1 MSKSI
6 KKRFLKIL
14 SVAACSAMLLVGCG
28 SSNTAN
34 STDSGK
40 ETKTNEASAEKLKVG
55 FIYVGSAS
63 DGGYSQ
69 AHDNGR
75 KYLEEKLPN
84 VETVVKESVP
94 EGQEVEKVATDMID
108 QGCKVIFATSFG
120 FGDYIA
126 KVSKEYPDVKFFHCS
141 GITTTDNM
149 STYFGR
155 EYQGRYLTGIVA
167 GMKTKNNSIG
177 YVAAFPIPEVIR
189 SVNAFTL
196 GARSVNPNAV
206 VKVTWTNT
214 WYDPAKE
221 KEAALSL
228 LDQGVDVIG
237 QYQDTPAAQQA
248 AEERGASSIGSDL
261 DMSASAP
268 KANMTSAV
276 WNWGSYYVQAVK
288 SVTDGTFKS
297 ESYWGGIDT
306 GIVDIA
312 PLTKNA
318 PEGAQAK
325 VDEAKAKMVNKSW
338 DVFTGPIKDQSG
350 TVKIAEGQKLTD
362 KELLSFDWLVEG
374 VEGQISK

>member
-1 MSKSI
+1 MNKSI
-6 KKRFLKIL
+6 KKKLLKVI
-14 SVAACSAMLLVGCG
+14 SAVACSTMLLVGCG
-28 SSNTAN
+28 SASQ
-34 STDSGK
+34 STTRSGDSA
-40 ETKTNEASAEKLKVG
+40 KTSEPSGENLKVG
-55 FIYVGSAS
+55 FIYIGSAS

-75 KYLEEKLPN
+75 KYLEEKITN
-84 VETVVKESVP
+84 VETIVKESVP
-94 EGQEVEKVATDMID
+94 EGQEVEKVAKDMID
-108 QGCKVIFATSFG
+108 QGAKVIFATSFG
-120 FGDYIA
+120 YMDYIE

-141 GITTTDNM
+141 GYKTTDNM
-149 STYFGR
+149 SSYFGR
-155 EYQGRYLTGIVA
+155 EYQARYLTGIVA
-167 GMKTKNNSIG
+167 GMKSTNGKIG

-189 SVNAFTL
+189 ATNAFAL
-196 GARSVNPNAV
+196 GVRSVNPNAV

-221 KEAALSL
+221 KEAAISL

-237 QYQDTPAAQQA
+237 QYQDTTAAQQA
-248 AEERGASSIGSDL
+248 AEERGAFSIGSDL

-276 WNWGSYYVQAVK
+276 WNWGTYYVQAVQ
-288 SVTDGTFKS
+288 SVIDGKYKS

-325 VDEAKAKMVNKSW
+325 IDEAKAKMVDKSW
-338 DVFTGPIKDQSG
+338 DVFTGPIKDQTG
-350 TVKIAEGQKLTD
+350 AVKVAEGQKMTD
-362 KELLSFDWLVEG
+362 EELLSFDWLVEG
-374 VEGQISK
+374 VEGQLK

>member
-1 MSKSI
+1 MNKNI
-6 KKRFLKIL
+6 KRKMLKIL

-28 SSNTAN
+28 SSA
-34 STDSGK
+34 SKEEGK
-40 ETKTNEASAEKLKVG
+40 PAKTSEASAEKLKVG
-55 FIYVGSAS
+55 FIYVGSAA
-63 DGGYSQ
+63 DGGYSN

-84 VETVVKESVP
+84 VETIVKESVP

-108 QGCKVIFATSFG
+108 QGAKVIFATSFG
-120 FGDYIA
+120 YMDYIE
-126 KVSKEYPDVKFFHCS
+126 KLSKEYPDVKFYHCS
-141 GITTTDNM
+141 GYKTTDNM

-155 EYQGRYLTGIVA
+155 GYQARYLTGIVA

-177 YVAAFPIPEVIR
+177 YVAAFSIPEVIR
-189 SVNAFTL
+189 AVNAFTL
-196 GARSVNPNAV
+196 GVRSVNPNAV

-237 QYQDTPAAQQA
+237 QYQDTTAAQQA
-248 AEERGASSIGSDL
+248 AEERGAFSIGSDL

-276 WNWGSYYVQAVK
+276 WNWGPYYVDSVK
-288 SVTDGTFKS
+288 SVMNGTFKS
-297 ESYWGGIDT
+297 ESYWGGLES
-306 GIVDIA
+306 GVPDIA

-325 VDEAKAKMVNKSW
+325 VDEAKAKIVGKSW
-338 DVFTGPIKDQSG
+338 DVFTGPIKDQTG
-350 TVKIAEGQKLTD
+350 AVKVADGQKMTD
-362 KELLSFDWLVEG
+362 KEMLAFDWLVEG

>member
-1 MSKSI
+1 MNKSI
-6 KKRFLKIL
+6 KKKLLKVL
-14 SVAACSAMLLVGCG
+14 SAVACSTMLLVGCG
-28 SSNTAN
+28 SASTQN
-34 STDSGK
+34 STEDGK
-40 ETKTNEASAEKLKVG
+40 ATKTNEASGEKLKVG

-63 DGGYSQ
+63 DGGYSN

-108 QGCKVIFATSFG
+108 QGAKIIFATSFG
-120 FGDYIA
+120 YMDYIE
-126 KVSKEYPDVKFFHCS
+126 KLSKEYPDVKFFHCS
-141 GITTTDNM
+141 GYKTTDNM

-155 EYQGRYLTGIVA
+155 GYQARYLTGIVA
-167 GMKTKNNSIG
+167 GMKTKSNSIG
-177 YVAAFPIPEVIR
+177 YVAAFSIPEVVR
-189 SVNAFTL
+189 AVNAFTL
-196 GARSVNPNAV
+196 GVRSVNPNAV

-237 QYQDTPAAQQA
+237 QYQDTTAAQQA
-248 AEERGASSIGSDL
+248 AEERGAFSIGSDL

-276 WNWGSYYVQAVK
+276 WNWGPYYVKAVK
-288 SVTDGTFKS
+288 SVMDGTFKS
-297 ESYWGGIDT
+297 ENYWGGLET
-306 GIVDIA
+306 GIPDIA

-325 VDEAKAKMVNKSW
+325 VDEAKAKMIDKSF

-350 TVKIAEGQKLTD
+350 AIKIAEGQKMTD

-374 VEGQISK
+374 VEGQIK

>member
-1 MSKSI
+1 MNKSI
-6 KKRFLKIL
+6 KKKLLKVL
-14 SVAACSAMLLVGCG
+14 SAVACSTMLLVGCG
-28 SSNTAN
+28 SASTQN
-34 STDSGK
+34 STEDGK
-40 ETKTNEASAEKLKVG
+40 ATKTNEASGEKLKVG

-63 DGGYSQ
+63 DGGYSN

-108 QGCKVIFATSFG
+108 QGAKIIFATSFG
-120 FGDYIA
+120 YMDYIE
-126 KVSKEYPDVKFFHCS
+126 KLSKEYPDVKFFHCS
-141 GITTTDNM
+141 GYKTTDNM

-155 EYQGRYLTGIVA
+155 GYQARYLTGIVA

-177 YVAAFPIPEVIR
+177 YVAAFSIPEVVR
-189 SVNAFTL
+189 AVNAFTL
-196 GARSVNPNAV
+196 GVRSVNPNAV

-237 QYQDTPAAQQA
+237 QYQDTTAAQQA
-248 AEERGASSIGSDL
+248 AEERGAFSIGSDL

-268 KANMTSAV
+268 KANMTSAI
-276 WNWGSYYVQAVK
+276 WNWGPYYVDAVK
-288 SVTDGTFKS
+288 SVMDGTFKS
-297 ESYWGGIDT
+297 ENYWGGLET
-306 GIVDIA
+306 GVPDIA

-325 VDEAKAKMVNKSW
+325 VDEAKAKMVSKSW
-338 DVFTGPIKDQSG
+338 DVFTGPIKDQTG
-350 TVKIAEGQKLTD
+350 TVKVAEGQKMTD

>member
-1 MSKSI
+1 MNKSI
-6 KKRFLKIL
+6 KKKLLTVITA
-14 SVAACSAMLLVGCG
+14 VACSTMLLVGCG
-28 SSNTAN
+28 SA
-34 STDSGK
+34 STQTSKDDGK
-40 ETKTNEASAEKLKVG
+40 ATKTEASGEKLKVG
-55 FIYVGSAS
+55 FIYIGSAS

-84 VETVVKESVP
+84 VETIVKESVP

-108 QGCKVIFATSFG
+108 QGAKVIFATSFG
-120 FGDYIA
+120 YMDYIE

-141 GITTTDNM
+141 GYKTTDNM

-155 EYQGRYLTGIVA
+155 EYQARYLTGIVA
-167 GMKTKNNSIG
+167 GMKSKNGKIG
-177 YVAAFPIPEVIR
+177 YVAAFPIPEVVRATNAFALGVR
-189 SVNAFTL
+189 SVNQ
-196 GARSVNPNAV
+196 NAV

-221 KEAALSL
+221 KEAAISL

-237 QYQDTPAAQQA
+237 QYQDTTAAQQA
-248 AEERGASSIGSDL
+248 AEERGAFSIGSDL

-276 WNWGSYYVQAVK
+276 WNWGTYYVEAVK
-288 SVTDGTFKS
+288 TVTDGKFKS

-325 VDEAKAKMVNKSW
+325 VDEAKAKMVSKSW
-338 DVFTGPIKDQSG
+338 DVFTGPIKDQTG
-350 TVKIAEGQKLTD
+350 AVKVAEGQKMTD

-374 VEGQISK
+374 VEGQLSK

>member
-1 MSKSI
+1 MNKNI
-6 KKRFLKIL
+6 KRKMLKIL
-14 SVAACSAMLLVGCG
+14 SIAACSAMLLVGCG
-28 SSNTAN
+28 SS
-34 STDSGK
+34 SSKEEGK
-40 ETKTNEASAEKLKVG
+40 PAKTGEASAEKLKVG
-55 FIYVGSAS
+55 FIYVGSAA
-63 DGGYSQ
+63 DGGYSN

-84 VETVVKESVP
+84 VEAIVKESVP
-94 EGQEVEKVATDMID
+94 EGQDVEKVATDMID
-108 QGCKVIFATSFG
+108 QGAKVIFATSFG
-120 FGDYIA
+120 YMDYIE
-126 KVSKEYPDVKFFHCS
+126 KISKEYPDVKFFHCS
-141 GITTTDNM
+141 GYKTTDNM

-155 EYQGRYLTGIVA
+155 EYQARYLTGIVA

-189 SVNAFTL
+189 ATNAFAL
-196 GARSVNPNAV
+196 GVRSVNPNAV

-237 QYQDTPAAQQA
+237 QYQDTTAAQQA
-248 AEERGASSIGSDL
+248 AEEKGAFSIGSDL

-276 WNWGSYYVQAVK
+276 WNWGPYYVDAVK
-288 SVTDGTFKS
+288 TVIDGKFKS
-297 ESYWGGIDT
+297 ENYWGGIDT

-325 VDEAKAKMVNKSW
+325 VDEAKAKMVDKSW
-338 DVFTGPIKDQSG
+338 DVFTGPIKDQTG
-350 TVKIAEGQKLTD
+350 AVKVAEGQKMTD
-362 KELLSFDWLVEG
+362 KELLGFDWLVEG

>member
-1 MSKSI
+1 MNKSI
-6 KKRFLKIL
+6 KKKLLKVL
-14 SVAACSAMLLVGCG
+14 SAVACSTMLLVGCG
-28 SSNTAN
+28 SASQN
-34 STDSGK
+34 STGSGDS
-40 ETKTNEASAEKLKVG
+40 TKTSEASGEKFKVG
-55 FIYVGSAS
+55 FIYIGSAS

-75 KYLEEKLPN
+75 KYLEEKIPN
-84 VETVVKESVP
+84 VETIVKESVP
-94 EGQEVEKVATDMID
+94 EGQEVEKVAKDMID
-108 QGCKVIFATSFG
+108 QGAKVIFATSFG
-120 FGDYIA
+120 YMDYIE

-141 GITTTDNM
+141 GYKTTDNM
-149 STYFGR
+149 SSYFGR
-155 EYQGRYLTGIVA
+155 EYQARYLTGIVA
-167 GMKTKNNSIG
+167 GMKSQNGKIG

-189 SVNAFTL
+189 ATNAFAL
-196 GARSVNPNAV
+196 GVRSVNPNAV

-221 KEAALSL
+221 KEAAISL

-237 QYQDTPAAQQA
+237 QYQDTTAAQQA
-248 AEERGASSIGSDL
+248 AEERGAFSIGSDL

-276 WNWGSYYVQAVK
+276 WNWGTYYVQAVQ
-288 SVTDGTFKS
+288 SVIDGKFKS

-325 VDEAKAKMVNKSW
+325 VDEAKAKMVDKSW
-338 DVFTGPIKDQSG
+338 DVFTGPIKDQTG
-350 TVKIAEGQKLTD
+350 AVKVAEGQKMTD

-374 VEGQISK
+374 VEGQLK

>member
-1 MSKSI
+1 
-6 KKRFLKIL
+6 
-14 SVAACSAMLLVGCG
+14 MLLVGCG
-28 SSNTAN
+28 SA
-34 STDSGK
+34 STQATKDDGK
-40 ETKTNEASAEKLKVG
+40 ATKTEASGEKLKVG
-55 FIYVGSAS
+55 FIYIGSAS

-75 KYLEEKLPN
+75 KYLEEKIPN
-84 VETVVKESVP
+84 VETIVKESVP

-108 QGCKVIFATSFG
+108 QGAKVIFATSFG
-120 FGDYIA
+120 YMDYIE

-141 GITTTDNM
+141 GYKTTDNM

-155 EYQGRYLTGIVA
+155 EYQARYLTGIVA
-167 GMKTKNNSIG
+167 GMKSKNGKIG
-177 YVAAFPIPEVIR
+177 YVAAFPIPEVVR
-189 SVNAFTL
+189 ATNAFAL
-196 GARSVNPNAV
+196 GVRSVNPNAV

-221 KEAALSL
+221 KEAAISL

-237 QYQDTPAAQQA
+237 QYQDTTAAQQA
-248 AEERGASSIGSDL
+248 AEERGAFSIGSDL

-276 WNWGSYYVQAVK
+276 WNWGTYYVEAVK
-288 SVTDGTFKS
+288 TVMDGKFKS

-325 VDEAKAKMVNKSW
+325 VDEAKAKMVSKSW

-350 TVKIAEGQKLTD
+350 AVKVAEGQKMTD

>member
-1 MSKSI
+1 MNKSI
-6 KKRFLKIL
+6 KKKLLTVITA
-14 SVAACSAMLLVGCG
+14 VACSTMLLVGCG
-28 SSNTAN
+28 SA
-34 STDSGK
+34 STQTSKDDGK
-40 ETKTNEASAEKLKVG
+40 ATKTESSGEKLKVG
-55 FIYVGSAS
+55 FIYIGSAS

-84 VETVVKESVP
+84 VETIVKESVP

-108 QGCKVIFATSFG
+108 QGAKVIFATSFG
-120 FGDYIA
+120 YMDYIE

-141 GITTTDNM
+141 GYKTTDNM

-155 EYQGRYLTGIVA
+155 EYQARYLTGIVA
-167 GMKTKNNSIG
+167 GMKSKNGKIG

-189 SVNAFTL
+189 ATNAFAL
-196 GARSVNPNAV
+196 GVRSVNPNAV

-221 KEAALSL
+221 KEAAISL

-237 QYQDTPAAQQA
+237 QYQDTTAAQQA
-248 AEERGASSIGSDL
+248 AEERGAFSIGSDL

-276 WNWGSYYVQAVK
+276 WNWGTYYVEAVK
-288 SVTDGTFKS
+288 TVMDGKFKS

-325 VDEAKAKMVNKSW
+325 VDEAKAKMVSKSW
-338 DVFTGPIKDQSG
+338 DVFTGPIKDQTG
-350 TVKIAEGQKLTD
+350 AIKVAEGQKMTD

-374 VEGQISK
+374 VEGQLSK

>member
-1 MSKSI
+1 MNKNI
-6 KKRFLKIL
+6 KRKMLKLL
-14 SVAACSAMLLVGCG
+14 SVVACSTMLLVGCG
-28 SSNTAN
+28 SPA
-34 STDSGK
+34 STGDK
-40 ETKTNEASAEKLKVG
+40 KTEKTSEASGEKLKVG

-63 DGGYSQ
+63 DGGYSNS
-69 AHDNGR
+69 HDNGR
-75 KYLEEKLPN
+75 KYLEEKIPG

-94 EGQEVEKVATDMID
+94 EGQDVEKVATDMID
-108 QGCKVIFATSFG
+108 QGCTVIFATSFG
-120 FGDYIA
+120 YMDYIE
-126 KVSKEYPDVKFFHCS
+126 KVSKEYPKVKFFHCS
-141 GITTTDNM
+141 GYKTNENM

-155 EYQGRYLTGIVA
+155 EYQARYLTGIVA
-167 GMKTKNNSIG
+167 GMKTKNNQIG
-177 YVAAFPIPEVIR
+177 YVAAFAIPEVVR

-196 GARSVNPNAV
+196 GVRSVNPKAV

-221 KEAALSL
+221 KDAAISL

-237 QYQDTPAAQQA
+237 QYQDTTAAQQA

-268 KANMTSAV
+268 KANMTSAI
-276 WNWGSYYVQAVK
+276 WNWGPYYVDAVK
-288 SVTDGTFKS
+288 SVMDGKFKS
-297 ESYWGGIDT
+297 ENYWGGIDT
-306 GIVDIA
+306 GIVDIS

-325 VDEAKAKMVNKSW
+325 VDEAKAKMVDKSF

-350 TVKIAEGQKLTD
+350 AVKVAEGQKMTD

>member
-1 MSKSI
+1 MNKNI
-6 KKRFLKIL
+6 KKKLLTVITA
-14 SVAACSAMLLVGCG
+14 VACSTMLLVGCG
-28 SSNTAN
+28 SA
-34 STDSGK
+34 STQATKDDGK
-40 ETKTNEASAEKLKVG
+40 ATKTEASGEKLKVG
-55 FIYVGSAS
+55 FIYIGSAS

-75 KYLEEKLPN
+75 KYLEEKIPN
-84 VETVVKESVP
+84 VETIVKESVP

-108 QGCKVIFATSFG
+108 QGAKVIFATSFG
-120 FGDYIA
+120 YMDYIE

-141 GITTTDNM
+141 GYKTTDNM

-155 EYQGRYLTGIVA
+155 EYQARYLTGIVA
-167 GMKTKNNSIG
+167 GMKSKNGKIG
-177 YVAAFPIPEVIR
+177 YVAAFPIPEVVR
-189 SVNAFTL
+189 ATNAFAL
-196 GARSVNPNAV
+196 GVRSVNPNAV

-221 KEAALSL
+221 KEAAISL

-237 QYQDTPAAQQA
+237 QYQDTTAAQQA
-248 AEERGASSIGSDL
+248 AEERGAFSIGSDL

-276 WNWGSYYVQAVK
+276 WNWGTYYVEAVK
-288 SVTDGTFKS
+288 TAMDGKFKS

-325 VDEAKAKMVNKSW
+325 VDEAKAKMVSKSW

-350 TVKIAEGQKLTD
+350 AVKVAEGQKMTD

>member
-1 MSKSI
+1 MNKSI
-6 KKRFLKIL
+6 KKKLLTVL
-14 SVAACSAMLLVGCG
+14 SVVACTTMLLVGCG
-28 SSNTAN
+28 SSSSQSQKGDDKSKTE
-34 STDSGK
+34 SSG
-40 ETKTNEASAEKLKVG
+40 EKLKVG

-75 KYLEEKLPN
+75 KYLEEKIPN

-120 FGDYIA
+120 YGDYIE
-126 KVSKEYPDVKFFHCS
+126 KVAKEYPDVKFFHCS
-141 GITTTDNM
+141 GVKTADNM

-155 EYQGRYLTGIVA
+155 EYQARYLTGIVA
-167 GMKTKNNSIG
+167 GMKSKNGKIG
-177 YVAAFPIPEVIR
+177 YVAAFSIPEVVR

-196 GARSVNPNAV
+196 GVRSVNPTAV

-221 KEAALSL
+221 KEAAVSL
-228 LDQGVDVIG
+228 LDQGVDVLG
-237 QYQDTPAAQQA
+237 QYQDTTAAQQA
-248 AEERGASSIGSDL
+248 AEERGVACIGSDL
-261 DMSASAP
+261 DMSQAAP
-268 KANMTSAV
+268 KTNMTSAI
-276 WNWGSYYVQAVK
+276 WNWGSYYVQAVQ
-288 SVTDGTFKS
+288 SVIDGKFKS
-297 ESYWGGIDT
+297 ESYWGGMDT

-350 TVKIAEGQKLTD
+350 NVKVADGQKMTD

>member
-1 MSKSI
+1 MNKNI
-6 KKRFLKIL
+6 KKKLLTVITA
-14 SVAACSAMLLVGCG
+14 VACSTMLLVGCG
-28 SSNTAN
+28 SA
-34 STDSGK
+34 STQATKDDGK
-40 ETKTNEASAEKLKVG
+40 ATKTEASGEKLKVG
-55 FIYVGSAS
+55 FIYIGSAS

-75 KYLEEKLPN
+75 KYLEEKIPN
-84 VETVVKESVP
+84 VETIVKESVP

-108 QGCKVIFATSFG
+108 QGAKVIFATSFG
-120 FGDYIA
+120 YMDYIE

-141 GITTTDNM
+141 GYKTTDNM

-155 EYQGRYLTGIVA
+155 EYQARYLTGIVA
-167 GMKTKNNSIG
+167 GMKSKNGKIG
-177 YVAAFPIPEVIR
+177 YVAAFPIPEVVR
-189 SVNAFTL
+189 ATNAFAL
-196 GARSVNPNAV
+196 GVRSVNPNAV

-221 KEAALSL
+221 KEAAISL

-237 QYQDTPAAQQA
+237 QYQDTTAAQQA
-248 AEERGASSIGSDL
+248 AEERGAFSIGSDL

-276 WNWGSYYVQAVK
+276 WNWGTYYVEAVK
-288 SVTDGTFKS
+288 TVMDGKFKS

-325 VDEAKAKMVNKSW
+325 VDEAKAKMVSKSW

-350 TVKIAEGQKLTD
+350 AVKVAEGQKMTD